1 MVLQSIKLERFKAIF
16 IKINWSDTLIKRL
29 RHIASK
35 STQLNLLGKNTGSNL
50 RKKMLIFF

>member
-35 STQLNLLGKNTGSNL
+35 STQLNCWVRTRVLIWE
-50 RKKMLIFF
+50 KKKV